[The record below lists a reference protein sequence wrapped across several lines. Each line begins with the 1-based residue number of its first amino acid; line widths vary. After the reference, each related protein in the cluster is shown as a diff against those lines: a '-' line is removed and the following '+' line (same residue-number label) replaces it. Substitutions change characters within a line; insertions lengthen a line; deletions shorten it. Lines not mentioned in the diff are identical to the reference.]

1 MEIKSIKEL
10 SSWRIIEFRLIN
22 NSSTL
27 NSQISSMNIGI
38 VCYPTFGG
46 SGVVATELGIA
57 LAHKG
62 HKVHFITYSQPFRL
76 NQFNENLFYHEVNV
90 NDYPL
95 FDYQPYESVLAS
107 KIVDVAIYE
116 RLDILH
122 VHYAIPHASVAYLA
136 QQILKSRKIKLPYI
150 TTLHG
155 TDITLVGQDPSF
167 EPVIFFSLNN
177 SNAITSV
184 SESLRKDTL
193 KTFKIANDIKV
204 IPNFIKIEDYQ
215 HPTEAC
221 HRKNF
226 AAPNERILI
235 HISNFR
241 KVKRV
246 EDVLRIFDI
255 VRKEIPC
262 KLILVGDGPERPAID
277 KLCRELNTC
286 SDIISVG
293 KIANPKE
300 VLSIADLFILPSE
313 TESFGLSAL
322 EAMAVK
328 IPVISSDTGGIP
340 ELNIHGKTGYMSKV
354 GDYEDMAK
362 NTIAL
367 LSDEKKFQQF
377 RENAFEQAKKFDIEA
392 ILPMYE
398 KLYKD
403 VIAAG
408 I

>member
-1 MEIKSIKEL
+1 
-10 SSWRIIEFRLIN
+10 
-22 NSSTL
+22 
-27 NSQISSMNIGI
+27 MNIGI

-116 RLDILH
+116 RLDVLH

-193 KTFKIANDIKV
+193 KTFKIANDVKV
-204 IPNFIKIEDYQ
+204 IPNFIKIEDYEK
-215 HPTEAC
+215 HEVTHC

-226 AAPNERILI
+226 AAPHEKILI
-235 HISNFR
+235 HVSNFR

-246 EDVLRIFDI
+246 EDVLRAFDI

-286 SDIISVG
+286 NDIISVG
-293 KIANPKE
+293 KIANPQE
-300 VLSIADLFILPSE
+300 VLAISDVFVLPSE

-322 EAMAVK
+322 EAMASK
-328 IPVISSDTGGIP
+328 IPVVSSNTGGIP
-340 ELNIHGKTGYMSKV
+340 ELNVHGKTGYMSKV

-362 NTIAL
+362 NIIAL
-367 LSDEKKFQQF
+367 LSDEKKLAQF
-377 RENAFEQAKKFDIEA
+377 KANAFEQAKKFDINV
-392 ILPMYE
+392 ILPQYE
-398 KLYKD
+398 KLYEE
-403 VIAAG
+403 VIKAG

>member
-1 MEIKSIKEL
+1 
-10 SSWRIIEFRLIN
+10 
-22 NSSTL
+22 
-27 NSQISSMNIGI
+27 MNIGI

-193 KTFKIANDIKV
+193 KTFKIANDVKV

-215 HPTEAC
+215 HTTETC
-221 HRKNF
+221 HRKNY
-226 AAPNERILI
+226 ATPNERILI

-246 EDVLRIFDI
+246 EDVLRVFDI

-300 VLSIADLFILPSE
+300 ILSIADLFVLPSE

-322 EAMAVK
+322 EAMALS
-328 IPVISSDTGGIP
+328 IPVISSNTGGIP

-367 LSDEKKFQQF
+367 LSNEEQFQQF
-377 RENAFEQAKKFDIEA
+377 RLNAFEQAKKFDIEV

-398 KLYKD
+398 KLYED
-403 VIAAG
+403 VINLSVL
-408 I
+408 

>member
-1 MEIKSIKEL
+1 
-10 SSWRIIEFRLIN
+10 
-22 NSSTL
+22 
-27 NSQISSMNIGI
+27 MNIGI

-136 QQILKSRKIKLPYI
+136 QQILKSRKINLPYI

-177 SNAITSV
+177 SNGISSV

-193 KTFKIANDIKV
+193 KTFKISNDIKV
-204 IPNFIKIEDYQ
+204 IPNFIKIEDYENV
-215 HPTEAC
+215 TETC

-226 AAPNERILI
+226 AEQNERILI

-246 EDVLRIFDI
+246 EDVLRVFDI
-255 VRKEIPC
+255 VRKEIPS

-277 KLCRELNTC
+277 KLCRELDTC
-286 SDIISVG
+286 NDIISVG

-300 VLSIADLFILPSE
+300 VLSIADIFILPSE

-322 EAMAVK
+322 EAMAMK
-328 IPVISSDTGGIP
+328 IPVISTNTGGIP
-340 ELNIHGKTGYMSKV
+340 ELNINGKTGYMSKV

-377 RENAFEQAKKFDIEA
+377 RTNAFEQAKKFDIEV

-398 KLYKD
+398 KLYD
-403 VIAAG
+403 QVIAKG

>member
-1 MEIKSIKEL
+1 
-10 SSWRIIEFRLIN
+10 
-22 NSSTL
+22 
-27 NSQISSMNIGI
+27 MNIGI

-46 SGVVATELGIA
+46 SGVVATELGIE

-76 NQFNENLFYHEVNV
+76 NQFNDNIFYHEVNV

-215 HPTEAC
+215 QSTEVC
-221 HRKNF
+221 HRKNY
-226 AAPNERILI
+226 AAPHERILI

-246 EDVLRIFDI
+246 DDVLRVFDI

-277 KLCRELNTC
+277 KLCRELDTC
-286 SDIISVG
+286 KDIISVG

-300 VLSIADLFILPSE
+300 ILNIADVFILPSE

-322 EAMAVK
+322 EAMALK
-328 IPVISSDTGGIP
+328 IPVISSNTGGIP

-354 GDYEDMAK
+354 GDYKDMAK

-367 LSDEKKFQQF
+367 LSNEEQFQAF
-377 RENAFEQAKKFDIEA
+377 RNNAFEQAKKFDIET
-392 ILPMYE
+392 ILPMYV
-398 KLYKD
+398 KLYED
-403 VIAAG
+403 VIKAG

>member
-1 MEIKSIKEL
+1 
-10 SSWRIIEFRLIN
+10 
-22 NSSTL
+22 
-27 NSQISSMNIGI
+27 MNIGI

-46 SGVVATELGIA
+46 SGVVATELGMA
-57 LAHKG
+57 LAGKG

-193 KTFKIANDIKV
+193 KTFKISNDIKV

-215 HPTEAC
+215 HVTDATC

-226 AAPNERILI
+226 AAPSEKILI

-246 EDVLRIFDI
+246 EDVLRVFDI
-255 VRKEIPC
+255 VRKKVPC

-300 VLSIADLFILPSE
+300 ILAIGDVFILPSE

-322 EAMAVK
+322 EAMAMK
-328 IPVISSDTGGIP
+328 LPVISTNTGGIP

-398 KLYKD
+398 KLYKE
-403 VIAAG
+403 VIAVG

>member
-1 MEIKSIKEL
+1 
-10 SSWRIIEFRLIN
+10 
-22 NSSTL
+22 
-27 NSQISSMNIGI
+27 MNIGI

-57 LAHKG
+57 LADKG

-76 NQFNENLFYHEVNV
+76 NHFNENLFYHEVNV

-193 KTFKIANDIKV
+193 KTFKIANDVKV
-204 IPNFIKIEDYQ
+204 IPNFIKIADYESN
-215 HPTEAC
+215 TASC

-226 AAPNERILI
+226 AQPNEKILI

-246 EDVLRIFDI
+246 EDVLRVFDV
-255 VRKEIPC
+255 VRKAMPC

-300 VLSIADLFILPSE
+300 VLAIADVFILPSE

-322 EAMAVK
+322 EAMAMKV
-328 IPVISSDTGGIP
+328 PVISTNTGGIP

-362 NTIAL
+362 NTIEL
-367 LSDEKKFQQF
+367 LSDDKKFQEF
-377 RENAFEQAKKFDIEA
+377 RINAFEQAKKFDIESV
-392 ILPMYE
+392 LPMYE
-398 KLYKD
+398 QLYKE

>member
-1 MEIKSIKEL
+1 
-10 SSWRIIEFRLIN
+10 
-22 NSSTL
+22 
-27 NSQISSMNIGI
+27 
-38 VCYPTFGG
+38 
-46 SGVVATELGIA
+46 
-57 LAHKG
+57 
-62 HKVHFITYSQPFRL
+62 
-76 NQFNENLFYHEVNV
+76 
-90 NDYPL
+90 
-95 FDYQPYESVLAS
+95 
-107 KIVDVAIYE
+107 VAIYE
-116 RLDILH
+116 RLDVLH

-193 KTFKIANDIKV
+193 KTFKIANDVKV
-204 IPNFIKIEDYQ
+204 IPNFIKIVDYESN
-215 HPTEAC
+215 TASC

-226 AAPNERILI
+226 ALPNERILI

-246 EDVLRIFDI
+246 EDVLRVFNV
-255 VRKEIPC
+255 VRKTIPC

-277 KLCRELNTC
+277 KLCRELDTC
-286 SDIISVG
+286 NDIISVG

-300 VLSIADLFILPSE
+300 VLAIADLFILPSE

-322 EAMAVK
+322 EAMAMK
-328 IPVISSDTGGIP
+328 IPVISTNTGGIP
-340 ELNIHGKTGYMSKV
+340 ELNKNGKTGYMSKV

-377 RENAFEQAKKFDIEA
+377 RANAFEQAKKFDIET

-398 KLYKD
+398 KLYKE

>member
-1 MEIKSIKEL
+1 
-10 SSWRIIEFRLIN
+10 
-22 NSSTL
+22 
-27 NSQISSMNIGI
+27 MNIGI

-57 LAHKG
+57 LADKG

-76 NQFNENLFYHEVNV
+76 NHFNENLFYHEVNV

-193 KTFKIANDIKV
+193 KTFKIANDVKV
-204 IPNFIKIEDYQ
+204 IPNFIKIEEYEDTKDVCQ
-215 HPTEAC
+215 R
-221 HRKNF
+221 HRF
-226 AAPNERILI
+226 AKDNEKILI

-246 EDVLRIFDI
+246 EDVLRVFDI
-255 VRKEIPC
+255 VRKKIPS
-262 KLILVGDGPERPAID
+262 KLILVGDGPERPQID
-277 KLCRELNTC
+277 KLCRELDTC
-286 SDIISVG
+286 HDIISVG

-300 VLSIADLFILPSE
+300 VLGVADVFILPSE

-322 EAMAVK
+322 EAMAMK
-328 IPVISSDTGGIP
+328 IPVISTNTGGIP

-367 LSDEKKFQQF
+367 LSDEKSYAKFKV
-377 RENAFEQAKKFDIEA
+377 NAFEQAKKFDLNH

-398 KLYKD
+398 ELYRE
-403 VIAAG
+403 VIKAG

>member
-1 MEIKSIKEL
+1 
-10 SSWRIIEFRLIN
+10 
-22 NSSTL
+22 
-27 NSQISSMNIGI
+27 MNIGI

-57 LAHKG
+57 LADKG

-116 RLDILH
+116 RLDVLH

-193 KTFKIANDIKV
+193 KKFKIANDVKV
-204 IPNFIKIEDYQ
+204 IPNFIKIKDYEENS
-215 HPTEAC
+215 TSC

-226 AAPNERILI
+226 AEPHEKILI

-246 EDVLRIFDI
+246 EDVLRIFNV
-255 VRKEIPC
+255 VRKVVPC

-277 KLCRELNTC
+277 KLCRELDTC
-286 SDIISVG
+286 NDIISVG

-300 VLSIADLFILPSE
+300 VLAVSDVFILPSE

-322 EAMAVK
+322 EAMAMKV
-328 IPVISSDTGGIP
+328 PVISTNTGGIP
-340 ELNIHGKTGYMSKV
+340 ELNIHGKTGYMSEV

-362 NTIAL
+362 NTITL
-367 LSDEKKFQQF
+367 LSDDKKFQQF
-377 RENAFEQAKKFDIEA
+377 RINAFEQAKKFDIES

-398 KLYKD
+398 KLYKE

>member
-1 MEIKSIKEL
+1 
-10 SSWRIIEFRLIN
+10 
-22 NSSTL
+22 
-27 NSQISSMNIGI
+27 MNIGI

-136 QQILKSRKIKLPYI
+136 QQILKSRKINLPYI

-193 KTFKIANDIKV
+193 KTFKIANDVKV

-215 HPTEAC
+215 QQPEMQC

-226 AAPNERILI
+226 AVPNEKILI
-235 HISNFR
+235 HVSNFR

-246 EDVLRIFDI
+246 EDVLRVFDI

-286 SDIISVG
+286 SDIISLG

-300 VLSIADLFILPSE
+300 VLSISDLFILPSE

-322 EAMAVK
+322 EAMALK
-328 IPVISSDTGGIP
+328 IPVISSNTGGIP
-340 ELNIHGKTGYMSKV
+340 ELNIHGKTGYMSNV
-354 GDYEDMAK
+354 GDYKDMAK
-362 NTIAL
+362 NTITL
-367 LSDEKKFQQF
+367 LTDDKKFQKF
-377 RENAFEQAKKFDIEA
+377 RENAFEQAKKFDIES

-398 KLYKD
+398 KLYKQ
-403 VIAAG
+403 VIKAG

>member
-1 MEIKSIKEL
+1 
-10 SSWRIIEFRLIN
+10 
-22 NSSTL
+22 
-27 NSQISSMNIGI
+27 MNIGI

-57 LAHKG
+57 LADKG

-76 NQFNENLFYHEVNV
+76 NHFNENLFYHEVNV

-136 QQILKSRKIKLPYI
+136 QQILKSRKINLPYI

-204 IPNFIKIEDYQ
+204 IPNFIKIEEQ
-215 HPTEAC
+215 QKPTEIC

-246 EDVLRIFDI
+246 EDVLRVFDL

-300 VLSIADLFILPSE
+300 ILSVGDVFILPSE

-322 EAMAVK
+322 EAMAMK
-328 IPVISSDTGGIP
+328 IPVISTNTGGIP
-340 ELNIHGKTGYMSKV
+340 ELNIHGKTGFLSSV

-367 LSDEKKFQQF
+367 LSNEDKFQQF
-377 RENAFEQAKKFDIEA
+377 RNNAFEQAKKFDIEN
-392 ILPMYE
+392 ILPAYE
-398 KLYKD
+398 QLYRD
-403 VIAAG
+403 VIKAG